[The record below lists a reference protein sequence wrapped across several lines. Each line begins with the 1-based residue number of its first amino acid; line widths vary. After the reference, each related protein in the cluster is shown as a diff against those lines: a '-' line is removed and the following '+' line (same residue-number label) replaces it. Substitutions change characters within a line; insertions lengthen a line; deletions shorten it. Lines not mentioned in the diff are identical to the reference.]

1 MFGVYPPLEVVET
14 KKVQHHLRYMDAGAN
29 NAEAGMANEAVK
41 TPQDIVQERRRA
53 KAMKVSSCIIE
64 CCGGWEYFM
73 NSTMSSYWMPRWPN
87 YQMKMM
93 DGMTR
98 RKNLMRRR

>member
-1 MFGVYPPLEVVET
+1 LQAFQPIVVPFTTAFYNLGAMFGVYPPLEVVET

-64 CCGGWEYFM
+64 CCGGVGVFYEFY
-73 NSTMSSYWMPRWPN
+73 
-87 YQMKMM
+87 
-93 DGMTR
+93 DE
-98 RKNLMRRR
+98 